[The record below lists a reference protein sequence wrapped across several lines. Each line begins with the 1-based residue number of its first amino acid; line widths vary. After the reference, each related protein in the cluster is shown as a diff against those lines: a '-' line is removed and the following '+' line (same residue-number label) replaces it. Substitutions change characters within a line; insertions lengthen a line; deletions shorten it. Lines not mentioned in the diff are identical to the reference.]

1 MDFLKSLLHIDPD
14 SRELLQGTA
23 RRLVLTVFGIHL
35 TWHFI
40 ATLFW
45 PRLFSPAIW
54 SITLP
59 MLALTLISL
68 QLMRRYYLLSQALW
82 LFGLSCMILYA
93 FSIYAQPAILLIL
106 VFLPLMAIAT
116 LRQVEAILVCVLLLA
131 LFLIFPSLVA
141 WLPFLAPL
149 PPVPPGYRLGVIL
162 GSVFLAFFGWG
173 LSGNLLSAI
182 SASNFHYRQARQ
194 LLEETRLHRGQISHM
209 LKEKDQANYQLERLN
224 QMLHQTRKR
233 ADEARSDRDR
243 FILAVS
249 HELRSPLNFIL
260 GFSDLMVNSPEVY
273 AAPENWPPGLF
284 EDAQEIYRS
293 SQHLLGLINDILDM
307 GQIDARQMAL
317 FRETVSF
324 DQVIEEVQRMVE
336 PAYKHKGLWL
346 RRDIEPGLP
355 PVYVDCTRMRQ
366 VLLNLLNNSLRFTD
380 QGGATIHLSQN
391 EEELWVTVEDSGSG
405 MAPEDADRV
414 FEEFRQAGQESWRRR
429 EGSGLGLS
437 ISRRF
442 VRLHGG
448 DMWLE
453 SELGTG
459 TRITFSIPLQ
469 VDHLIASGT
478 EIAPVFP
485 IMDAQVRQEKVLLLL
500 AGDPGAAHL
509 AKHCLDGYR
518 VIELEHPADLLEQTA
533 QLYPQA
539 LIIRHS
545 LLETAQPYLERLP
558 FEVPVL
564 SLALPGV
571 DDRLQ
576 ALPEGVANYLVK
588 PVGRQALLDAL
599 KSLSKPIHTV
609 LVVDD
614 DPAMLRF
621 VTQALRVDFK
631 SDNPLSELPSEIQFL
646 TAASGEDALRILSEE
661 IVDVILLDLDLP
673 ALTGWDVLNILT
685 ADETRPSPAVIIV
698 SAHDMPPLVHPTD
711 HELLRVWLNRS
722 FTPQELSGILK
733 NLLASLQP
741 TYRPKIPRPPSSTS
755 TEPMHEL

>member
-1 MDFLKSLLHIDPD
+1 MAFLKSLLHIDPD

-23 RRLVLTVFGIHL
+23 RRLVFTVFGIHL
-35 TWHFI
+35 VWHFI

-45 PRLFSPAIW
+45 PRLFSPGIW

-82 LFGLSCMILYA
+82 LLGLASLIIYA
-93 FSIYAQPAILLIL
+93 YFNYAQPAILILL
-106 VFLPLMAIAT
+106 VFLPLMAIAS
-116 LRQVEAILVCVLLLA
+116 LRQAEAILVSIALLA
-131 LFLIFPSLVA
+131 LFIIFPFLTT
-141 WLPFLAPL
+141 WLPFLPPL
-149 PPVPPGYRLGVIL
+149 PPVPPGYRLGVLL
-162 GSVFLAFFGWG
+162 GTFFIAIFGWG

-224 QMLHQTRKR
+224 QMLHQARKR

-273 AAPENWPPGLF
+273 AAPENWPPGLY
-284 EDAQEIYRS
+284 EDAQEIYHS

-317 FRETVSF
+317 FRESVPF
-324 DQVIEEVQRMVE
+324 VQVIEEVQRMVE

-346 RRDIEPGLP
+346 RSVIEPALP
-355 PVYVDCTRMRQ
+355 PVYIDCTRMRQ

-380 QGGATIHLSQN
+380 QGGVTIHLSRKQA
-391 EEELWVTVEDSGSG
+391 ELWVTVEDSGSG
-405 MAPEDADRV
+405 MTPEDAGRV

-453 SELGTG
+453 SELGSG

-469 VDHLIASGT
+469 PDHLVVSTT
-478 EIAPVFP
+478 EVIPEYP
-485 IMDAQVRQEKVLLLL
+485 IMDAQVRQEKVVLLL
-500 AGDPGAAHL
+500 AGDPSAARL
-509 AKHCLDGYR
+509 AKQCLDNYR
-518 VIELEHPADLLEQTA
+518 VIELEQPEDLLEQTGHY
-533 QLYPQA
+533 YPQA
-539 LIIRHS
+539 LIIRQS
-545 LLETAQPYLERLP
+545 LLDTVQPYLERLP

-571 DDRLQ
+571 DERFQ
-576 ALPEGVANYLVK
+576 ALPEGIANYLVK
-588 PVGRQALLDAL
+588 PVDRQALLDAL
-599 KSLSKPIHTV
+599 KLISKPIHTV

-621 VTQALRVDFK
+621 VTQALRVDVERDHPA
-631 SDNPLSELPSEIQFL
+631 SDLPSEIQFL

-661 IVDVILLDLDLP
+661 NVDVILLDLDLP
-673 ALTGWDVLNILT
+673 ALTGWDVLNILKE
-685 ADETRPSPAVIIV
+685 DETRFAPAVIIV
-698 SAHDMPPLVHPTD
+698 SAHDMPPLVQPTD

-741 TYRPKIPRPPSSTS
+741 TYRPKTSRPTNLPGMETTS
-755 TEPMHEL
+755 AE